1 MPRLLIGGIAVGLV
15 VVVVALWVAMTP
27 RHQTQPLASLSHT
40 VQADHV
46 MTGVVKSITGTTLV
60 IDRSPNNQGDTTFSL
75 NTSTHRA
82 GTINVGAPVS
92 IRYRDNGSRHVAT
105 AVTARPA

>member
-1 MPRLLIGGIAVGLV
+1 MPRIIAGGIVVGLI
-15 VVVVALWVAMTP
+15 VVAIALWFAMTP
-27 RHQTQPLASLSHT
+27 RQQSTPLASLSHG

-60 IDRSPNNQGDTTFSL
+60 INQSPNNQGDMTFRL
-75 NTSTHRA
+75 NASTHRA

-92 IRYRDNGSRHVAT
+92 IRYRDNGGTHVAT